1 MFAVTE
7 ADAAA
12 IRTAFHEDGELGGMS
27 VILIS
32 YQNDRLLSEAAVA
45 AIRAIFEDEGDLRA
59 AVEARGSFPGVS
71 DRREAWAHER
81 IVAGWQLP
89 PLSCPR

>member
-1 MFAVTE
+1 
-7 ADAAA
+7 
-12 IRTAFHEDGELGGMS
+12 MS

-71 DRREAWAHER
+71 DWREAWTSR
-81 IVAGWQLP
+81 VDRRWVAAATLALSSVRRLP
-89 PLSCPR
+89 TDAR